1 MYVQT
6 SLWLYHLLSI
16 VSHAM
21 SQVNCI
27 LLVVY
32 AINLEYEDS
41 EICVKILQAKL
52 SILKDR
58 EQFKSVQLVLLVAE
72 SESI

>member
-1 MYVQT
+1 
-6 SLWLYHLLSI
+6 
-16 VSHAM
+16 M